1 MPKTILSKTI
11 RSKTIIPSHR
21 RLKTPFQK
29 LTTPSVA
36 LMAVSKK
43 LGIDVGPGSVDRNA
57 KSYMAKKGIRFVGGR
72 KTRRKRKAKRRR
84 KSRRKKSRKTL
95 RKRKTKRRRRKR

>member
-1 MPKTILSKTI
+1 MPRTIRSKTI

-36 LMAVSKK
+36 MALSSK
-43 LGIDVGPGSVDRNA
+43 LGIDMGPGALKRNA
-57 KSYMAKKGIRFVGGR
+57 KSYMEKKGIRVVGGR
-72 KTRRKRKAKRRR
+72 KTRRKRKTKRRR
-84 KSRRKKSRKTL
+84 KTR
-95 RKRKTKRRRRKR
+95 RKRKTKRRRRRRR